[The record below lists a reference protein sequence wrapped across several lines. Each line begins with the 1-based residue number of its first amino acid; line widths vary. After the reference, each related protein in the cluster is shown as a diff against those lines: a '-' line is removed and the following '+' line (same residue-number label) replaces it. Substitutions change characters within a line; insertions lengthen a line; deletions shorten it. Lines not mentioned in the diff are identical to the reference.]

1 VKKRTVA
8 LASLALVLALVGGT
22 IAALRTRWAADR
34 ICALAGERLERT
46 TGLELAVAACRIRP
60 LALELE
66 AEGVR
71 LGSAEAPIFTADALV
86 ARLAPIQAL
95 GRQLHL
101 SELRLVRPR
110 LAVPARRPTDGTGG
124 VTACPP
130 AILAR
135 FEVRHLDVEDG
146 AVDVPLPGGRRVAID
161 RLDVRSRPPARTLR
175 ALGTP
180 LRRARVEITAGKVSI
195 TGPGRAIAASAA
207 SADVEVALD
216 LSNATLH
223 GAEAEV
229 AGVRL
234 GARGEVSDL
243 CDPSLDISATAHGRI
258 ADALALAGVGR
269 DAEGSA
275 EVVAE
280 IRGPLGA
287 PEVTATAAWTG
298 VRIGAQRAGEG
309 QAALRLKRGE
319 VVVERVEIPLA
330 EGSLAARGTIRLA
343 RGAPVVGEVELRG
356 TELAE
361 VLDRLGVRDP
371 WVSLKLDG
379 RAAVSGTLW
388 PPAIAGDLAVDLREL
403 RALTRPYRQAVG
415 DPGVVAFA
423 RGRLESP
430 VRVDRE
436 GLYFDAGQ
444 LSVGRGTVTADAAV
458 HFSEAGGF
466 SVRARGDAD
475 LDALGRVAEVPWSG
489 LAWVDAT
496 IGAAPY
502 GNPLIVGRTRIE
514 RFRFLDVE
522 LGNVASDFR
531 YDDFLLR
538 FSGAE
543 GIRNVSRW
551 KGEGVVD
558 LDRTPA
564 HVVSS
569 RFEVKGR
576 IRDLL
581 DAVRDWLPRTR
592 WMRDVVDGDV
602 EVSGTATGRA
612 DAVDAEF
619 EARLGAGTIYGRR
632 YDSGRAEGRI
642 HKGVETRLDR
652 SELRRGTGV
661 ARASG
666 TWGSLPPFPWDV
678 DVSFSGVPLAALEL
692 PGAGWSGSV
701 AGTATLDGSL
711 ERPRV
716 RFAAN
721 GDTVHAQ
728 GVDLGT
734 VQVGGT
740 LDGER
745 LVLTGGAD
753 GVSFAGEAT
762 LAGRMPFRASARL
775 AMHDVTRLLPEGAPA
790 GFRARVAGEGTAE
803 GELAELS
810 LTRAR
815 VRIDEVQAGYADFRV
830 QSAGPAVLELDRG
843 RVEVQGLVLRGTN
856 TELALSGARA
866 ASGQLDV
873 AARGNLD
880 LRLLG
885 GLTPALR
892 RPAGRLTLEAHVG
905 GTAEQPVLVGAGRL
919 QDAGFELSD
928 LTLAFAGLRGD
939 LAFSQNRVLFD
950 GLEAS
955 VNGGR
960 ARLEGEVE
968 LSSFRPSRLRVE
980 ARLDE
985 IPVAMPSYLP
995 ATLSGRL
1002 EAAGTPAAAT
1012 LTGRVHVVRARY
1024 TADVDLERSL
1034 LEVRRRPA
1042 PPPRAYDRAGEWLRL
1057 DVQLAVD
1064 GDVRVDNDLVRGAL
1078 SGELTLT
1085 GTAAAPGLL
1094 GTLAMAEGSRA
1105 IFRGNEFLLTHA
1117 VLELTDRNRIAL
1129 ALDVHGESQVR
1140 DYQVFMHV
1148 FGPIGDPQIT
1158 LTSAPA
1164 LAQPDII
1171 TLLSLGF
1178 TRRDAAAG
1186 AGVGGVATAAAAQAL
1201 FSASGLDEQ
1210 VKRFLPRTGVMRDL
1224 SVRITS
1230 AYSEG
1235 SGQVEPRAEFESW
1248 FLRDK
1253 LRLRYQAP
1261 LAGARGQQAQ
1271 AELRLG
1277 EHTAVQYQ
1285 WENDNPDVATGDH
1298 GVDLKLRWEW
1308 TDYK

>member
-1 VKKRTVA
+1 
-8 LASLALVLALVGGT
+8 
-22 IAALRTRWAADR
+22 
-34 ICALAGERLERT
+34 
-46 TGLELAVAACRIRP
+46 
-60 LALELE
+60 
-66 AEGVR
+66 
-71 LGSAEAPIFTADALV
+71 
-86 ARLAPIQAL
+86 
-95 GRQLHL
+95 
-101 SELRLVRPR
+101 
-110 LAVPARRPTDGTGG
+110 
-124 VTACPP
+124 
-130 AILAR
+130 
-135 FEVRHLDVEDG
+135 
-146 AVDVPLPGGRRVAID
+146 
-161 RLDVRSRPPARTLR
+161 
-175 ALGTP
+175 
-180 LRRARVEITAGKVSI
+180 
-195 TGPGRAIAASAA
+195 
-207 SADVEVALD
+207 
-216 LSNATLH
+216 
-223 GAEAEV
+223 
-229 AGVRL
+229 
-234 GARGEVSDL
+234 
-243 CDPSLDISATAHGRI
+243 
-258 ADALALAGVGR
+258 
-269 DAEGSA
+269 
-275 EVVAE
+275 
-280 IRGPLGA
+280 
-287 PEVTATAAWTG
+287 
-298 VRIGAQRAGEG
+298 
-309 QAALRLKRGE
+309 
-319 VVVERVEIPLA
+319 
-330 EGSLAARGTIRLA
+330 
-343 RGAPVVGEVELRG
+343 
-356 TELAE
+356 
-361 VLDRLGVRDP
+361 
-371 WVSLKLDG
+371 
-379 RAAVSGTLW
+379 
-388 PPAIAGDLAVDLREL
+388 
-403 RALTRPYRQAVG
+403 
-415 DPGVVAFA
+415 
-423 RGRLESP
+423 
-430 VRVDRE
+430 
-436 GLYFDAGQ
+436 
-444 LSVGRGTVTADAAV
+444 
-458 HFSEAGGF
+458 
-466 SVRARGDAD
+466 
-475 LDALGRVAEVPWSG
+475 
-489 LAWVDAT
+489 
-496 IGAAPY
+496 
-502 GNPLIVGRTRIE
+502 
-514 RFRFLDVE
+514 
-522 LGNVASDFR
+522 
-531 YDDFLLR
+531 
-538 FSGAE
+538 
-543 GIRNVSRW
+543 
-551 KGEGVVD
+551 
-558 LDRTPA
+558 
-564 HVVSS
+564 
-569 RFEVKGR
+569 
-576 IRDLL
+576 
-581 DAVRDWLPRTR
+581 
-592 WMRDVVDGDV
+592 M
-602 EVSGTATGRA
+602 
-612 DAVDAEF
+612 DAEF

-661 ARASG
+661 VRASG
-666 TWGSLPPFPWDV
+666 TWGALPPFPWDV
-678 DVSFSGVPLAALEL
+678 DVSFSGVPIAALEL
-692 PGAGWSGSV
+692 PGDGWSGSV
-701 AGTATLDGSL
+701 AGTATLEGSL

-721 GDTVHAQ
+721 GDAVHAE
-728 GVDLGT
+728 GVGLGT

-740 LDGER
+740 MEGER
-745 LVLTGGAD
+745 IVVTGGAD
-753 GVSFAGEAT
+753 GVSFEGEAS

-775 AMHDVTRLLPEGAPA
+775 AMHDVTRLLPEGAPP
-790 GFRARVAGEGTAE
+790 GFHARVAGDGTAE
-803 GELAELS
+803 GELADLS
-810 LTRAR
+810 LTRAS
-815 VRIDEVQAGYADFRV
+815 VRLDEVQGGYADFRV

-843 RVEVQGLVLRGTN
+843 RVEVKGLVLRGTN

-873 AARGNLD
+873 SARGNLD

-905 GTAEQPVLVGAGRL
+905 GTAEQPILVGAGRL
-919 QDAGFELSD
+919 QDAGFELGD

-1002 EAAGTPAAAT
+1002 EAAGTPAATT

-1042 PPPRAYDRAGEWLRL
+1042 APPRAYDRAGEWLRL

-1085 GTAAAPGLL
+1085 GTAAAPGLV

-1148 FGPIGDPQIT
+1148 FGPMSDPQIT

-1201 FSASGLDEQ
+1201 FSASGLDDQ
-1210 VKRFLPRTGVMRDL
+1210 VKRFLPRSGVMRDL

-1261 LAGARGQQAQ
+1261 LAGARGQKAQ

-1277 EHTAVQYQ
+1277 AHTAVQYQ

-1308 TDYK
+1308 TDDK

>member
-1 VKKRTVA
+1 MKKRTVA
-8 LASLALVLALVGGT
+8 LAFLALIVALVGGT
-22 IAALRTRWAADR
+22 IAALRTRWAAELT
-34 ICALAGERLERT
+34 CELAVARVERA
-46 TGLELAVAACRIRP
+46 TGLELAVASCRIRP
-60 LALELE
+60 LALALE

-71 LGSAEAPIFTADALV
+71 LGPAEAPLFTADALS

-101 SELRLVRPR
+101 RELRLVRPR
-110 LAVPARRPTDGTGG
+110 LVIPRRQATPGG
-124 VTACPP
+124 AGGSACPP
-130 AILAR
+130 ALLSR
-135 FEVRHLDVEDG
+135 FEVRHLDVEAGSLDVAFG
-146 AVDVPLPGGRRVAID
+146 AGRVVVD
-161 RLDVRSRPPARTLR
+161 RLDVRSRPPARSLR
-175 ALGTP
+175 SLGTP
-180 LRRARVEITAGKVSI
+180 LRRARVEIAAGPVRLSE
-195 TGPGRAIAASAA
+195 PGRALAVSAL

-216 LSNATLH
+216 LSSATLH
-223 GAEAEV
+223 GAEAELG
-229 AGVRL
+229 GVRVA
-234 GARGEVSDL
+234 ARGEVRDL
-243 CDPSLDISATAHGRI
+243 CDPTLDLAATAHGRI
-258 ADALALAGVGR
+258 ADALALAGIAA
-269 DAEGSA
+269 DAEGTA
-275 EVVAE
+275 EVVVQL
-280 IRGPLGA
+280 RGAARA
-287 PEVTATAAWTG
+287 PQATATAAWSG
-298 VRIGAQRAGEG
+298 VRIGAQRAGDG
-309 QAALRLKRGE
+309 QASLRLAPGE
-319 VVVERVEIPLA
+319 LVVERLEVPLD
-330 EGSLAARGTIRLA
+330 EGRAVARGTVRLV
-343 RGAPVVGEVELRG
+343 RGAPVVAEVELRG
-356 TELAE
+356 AELAE

-388 PPAIAGDLAVDLREL
+388 PPALAGELATELREL
-403 RALTRPYRQAVG
+403 RALTRPYREAKG
-415 DPGVVAFA
+415 DPGVVAFG
-423 RGRLESP
+423 RGRLESS

-436 GLYFDAGQ
+436 GLFFDGGR
-444 LSVGRGTVTADAAV
+444 LSVGRGTLAADAAV
-458 HFSEAGGF
+458 HFSEARGF
-466 SVRARGDAD
+466 SVRARGEAD
-475 LDALGRVAEVPWSG
+475 LDALGRVAEIPWSG
-489 LAWVDAT
+489 LARVEAT
-496 IGAAPY
+496 IAAAPY
-502 GNPLIVGRTRIE
+502 GNPHVAGRARVE
-514 RFRFLDVE
+514 RFRFLDVD
-522 LGNVASDFR
+522 LGNVSSDFR

-538 FSGAE
+538 LSRAE
-543 GIRNVSRW
+543 GVRNVSRW
-551 KGEGVVD
+551 RGEGIVD
-558 LDRTPA
+558 LERTPA

-569 RFEVKGR
+569 RFEAKGR

-602 EVSGTATGRA
+602 EVSGSANGPA

-642 HKGVETRLDR
+642 HRGVETRLDR
-652 SELRRGTGV
+652 AEVRRGTGV
-661 ARASG
+661 VRASG
-666 TWGSLPPFPWDV
+666 TWSALPPFPWDV
-678 DVSFSGVPLAALEL
+678 GVAFSGVPLEALEL
-692 PGAGWSGSV
+692 SSGPWAGTV
-701 AGTATLDGSL
+701 AGTAKLDGSVD
-711 ERPRV
+711 RPRV
-716 RFAAN
+716 RFAAS
-721 GDTVHAQ
+721 GDAVHAA
-728 GVDLGT
+728 GVGVGT
-734 VQVGGT
+734 VQVGGS

-745 LVLTGGAD
+745 LVVTGGAD
-753 GVSFAGEAT
+753 GVSFDGEAT
-762 LAGRMPFRASARL
+762 LAGRMPFRARARL
-775 AMHDVTRLLPEGAPA
+775 AMHDVSRLLPEGAPA
-790 GFRARVAGEGTAE
+790 GFRARIAGEGSAE
-803 GELAELS
+803 GELADLA
-810 LTRAR
+810 LARAR
-815 VRIDEVQAGYADFRV
+815 VRLDEVQVGYADFRV
-830 QSAGPAVLELDRG
+830 QSAQPAVLELDRG

-873 AARGNLD
+873 SARGNLD

-885 GLTPALR
+885 GLAPTLR

-919 QDAGFELSD
+919 ADAGFELRD
-928 LTLAFAGLRGD
+928 VTLALTGLRGD
-939 LAFSQNRVLFD
+939 LAFSQNRVLFE
-950 GLEAS
+950 GLQGA

-968 LSSFRPSRLRVE
+968 LASFRPSRLRVE
-980 ARLDE
+980 AKLDE
-985 IPVAMPSYLP
+985 IPVAIPAYLP

-1002 EAAGTPAAAT
+1002 EAVGTPQAT
-1012 LTGRVHVVRARY
+1012 TVTGRVHVVRARY

-1034 LEVRRRPA
+1034 LEVRRRA
-1042 PPPRAYDRAGEWLRL
+1042 VAPPRAYDRAGEWLRF

-1064 GDVRVDNDLVRGAL
+1064 GDVRIENDLVRGPL

-1085 GTAAAPGLL
+1085 GSLAAPGLV

-1140 DYQVFMHV
+1140 DYQVYMHV
-1148 FGPIGDPQIT
+1148 FGPLSDPQIT

-1210 VKRFLPRTGVMRDL
+1210 VKRFLPRGGVVRDL

-1248 FLRDK
+1248 FMRDK

-1261 LAGARGQQAQ
+1261 LAGARGQKAQ

-1277 EHTAVQYQ
+1277 DHTAVQYQ
-1285 WENDNPDVATGDH
+1285 WDNDNPDVATGDH

-1308 TDYK
+1308 TDDR

>member
-1 VKKRTVA
+1 MKKRTVA
-8 LASLALVLALVGGT
+8 LAFLALIVALVGGT
-22 IAALRTRWAADR
+22 IAGLRTRWAADR
-34 ICALAGERLERT
+34 ICALAAERVERT

-66 AEGVR
+66 AEGIR
-71 LGSAEAPIFTADALV
+71 LGPASAPLFTADALA

-101 SELRLVRPR
+101 AELRLVRPR
-110 LAVPARRPTDGTGG
+110 VVVPPRSPRSGAGAAD
-124 VTACPP
+124 ACPP
-130 AILAR
+130 PLLAR
-135 FEVRHLDVEDG
+135 FEVRHLDVEAG
-146 AVDVPLPGGRRVAID
+146 AIDVALAGGRRLVVD
-161 RLDVRSRPPARTLR
+161 RIDVRSRPPARSLR
-175 ALGTP
+175 AFGAAH
-180 LRRARVEITAGKVSI
+180 RRARVEISAGPARL
-195 TGPGRAIAASAA
+195 TGPGRAFDASSV

-216 LSNATLH
+216 LSRLVVN
-223 GAEAEV
+223 GAEADIG
-229 AGVRL
+229 GVRL
-234 GARGEVSDL
+234 SARGEVRDL
-243 CDPSLDISATAHGRI
+243 CDPSFELTATAHGGV
-258 ADALALAGVGR
+258 ADALALAGVNA

-275 EVVAE
+275 EVVASV
-280 IRGPLGA
+280 RGPASA
-287 PEVTATAAWTG
+287 PEVSATVAWTG
-298 VRIGAQRAGEG
+298 VRIGAQRAGAG
-309 QAALRLKRGE
+309 QAALRLAGEE
-319 VVVERVEIPLA
+319 VVFDRIEVPLA
-330 EGSLAARGTIRLA
+330 EGSALARGTLRLA
-343 RGAPVVGEVELRG
+343 RGAPIAAEVELRG
-356 TELAE
+356 AELAE

-388 PPAIAGDLAVDLREL
+388 PPALGGELGVDVRDL
-403 RALTRPYRQAVG
+403 RALTRPYRQAKG

-423 RGRLESP
+423 AGRLESK

-436 GLYFDAGQ
+436 GLFFDAGR
-444 LSVGRGTVTADAAV
+444 LSVGRGTVSADAAV
-458 HFSEAGGF
+458 HFSEARGF
-466 SVRARGDAD
+466 SVRARGEAD
-475 LDALGRVAEVPWSG
+475 LDALGRVADVPWAG
-489 LAWVDAT
+489 LARVDAT
-496 IGAAPY
+496 IEAAPY
-502 GNPLIVGRTRIE
+502 GNPHVVGRTRIE
-514 RFRFLDVE
+514 RFRFLDVD
-522 LGNVASDFR
+522 LGNVSSDFR

-543 GIRNVSRW
+543 GARNVSRW

-569 RFEVKGR
+569 RFEAKGR

-581 DAVRDWLPRTR
+581 DAVRDWLPRSR
-592 WMRDVVDGDV
+592 WMREVVDGDV
-602 EVSGTATGRA
+602 EVSGTATGPA

-619 EARLGAGTIYGRR
+619 EARFGAGTIYGRR

-652 SELRRGTGV
+652 AELRRGTGV
-661 ARASG
+661 ARATG
-666 TWGSLPPFPWDV
+666 TWSALPPFPWDV
-678 DVSFSGVPLAALEL
+678 DVSFSGVPIASLGLS
-692 PGAGWSGSV
+692 GGTWSGTV
-701 AGTATLDGSL
+701 AGTATLEGSVD
-711 ERPRV
+711 RPRV

-721 GDTVHAQ
+721 GDAVHAE
-728 GVDLGT
+728 GFGLGT

-740 LDGER
+740 LEGER
-745 LVLTGGAD
+745 LVVTGGAE
-753 GVSFAGEAT
+753 GVSFEGEAT
-762 LAGRMPFRASARL
+762 LSGRMPFRARARL
-775 AMHDVTRLLPEGAPA
+775 AMHDVTRLLPDGAPA

-803 GELAELS
+803 GELADLS
-810 LTRAR
+810 LARAR
-815 VRIDEVQAGYADFRV
+815 VRLDEVQAGYADFRV
-830 QSAGPAVLELDRG
+830 QSAGPAVLDLDRG

-873 AARGNLD
+873 SARGNLD

-892 RPAGRLTLEAHVG
+892 RPAGRLTLEAHVA
-905 GTAEQPVLVGAGRL
+905 GTAEEPVLVGAGRVE
-919 QDAGFELSD
+919 DAGFELREM
-928 LTLAFAGLRGD
+928 TLAFSGLRGD
-939 LAFSQNRVLFD
+939 LAFSQNRILFD
-950 GLEAS
+950 GLEAA

-960 ARLEGEVE
+960 ARLEGEVQ

-980 ARLDE
+980 AKLDE
-985 IPVAMPSYLP
+985 IPLAVPAYLP
-995 ATLSGRL
+995 VTLSGRL
-1002 EAAGTPAAAT
+1002 EATGSPDATT
-1012 LTGRVHVVRARY
+1012 LTGRVHVLRARY

-1034 LEVRRRPA
+1034 LEVRRRA
-1042 PPPRAYDRAGEWLRL
+1042 VAPPRAYDRAGEWLRF
-1057 DVQLAVD
+1057 DVQVAVD
-1064 GDVRVDNDLVRGAL
+1064 GDARIDNDLVRGAL

-1085 GTAAAPGLL
+1085 GSLAAPGLV
-1094 GTLAMAEGSRA
+1094 GTLSMAEGSRA
-1105 IFRGNEFLLTHA
+1105 MFRGNEFQLTHA
-1117 VLELTDRNRIAL
+1117 ILELTDRNRVAL

-1148 FGPIGDPQIT
+1148 FGPMSDPQIT

-1261 LAGARGQQAQ
+1261 LAGARGQKAQ

-1277 EHTAVQYQ
+1277 DHTAVQYQ
-1285 WENDNPDVATGDH
+1285 WDNDNPDVATGDH

-1308 TDYK
+1308 TDQK

>member
-1 VKKRTVA
+1 MKKRTLA
-8 LASLALVLALVGGT
+8 LAFLVLVAALVGGT
-22 IAALRTRWAADR
+22 IAVLRTRWAADR
-34 ICALAGERLERT
+34 ICALAAARVERA
-46 TGLELAVAACRIRP
+46 TGLELAVSACRIRP

-71 LGSAEAPIFTADALV
+71 LGTADAPIFTADALA

-95 GRQLHL
+95 GRRLQV
-101 SELRLVRPR
+101 SELRLVHPR
-110 LAVPARRPTDGTGG
+110 LVLAPRRGAVGG
-124 VTACPP
+124 GSKAVCPP
-130 AILAR
+130 PILSR
-135 FEVRHLDVEDG
+135 FEIRDLDVQAG
-146 AVDVPLPGGRRVAID
+146 ALDVALSGGRRVVVD
-161 RLDVRSRPPARTLR
+161 RVDVRSRPPARTLR
-175 ALGTP
+175 ALGAAF
-180 LRRARVEITAGKVSI
+180 RRARVEIAAGPI
-195 TGPGRAIAASAA
+195 RLEGPGRALAATAA

-216 LSNATLH
+216 LSSAVLH
-223 GAEAEV
+223 GADV
-229 AGVRL
+229 DIGGVRL
-234 GARGEVSDL
+234 AARGEISEL
-243 CDPSLDISATAHGRI
+243 CDPSLELAMTAHGRV
-258 ADALALAGVGR
+258 ADALEVAGVTA
-269 DAEGSA
+269 DAEGSV

-280 IRGPLGA
+280 VRGPVGA
-287 PEVTATAAWTG
+287 PEVTATVAWTG

-309 QAALRLKRGE
+309 QAALRLARGE
-319 VVVERVEIPLA
+319 AVIERLEIPLA
-330 EGSLAARGTIRLA
+330 EGSVLARGTVRLA
-343 RGAPVVGEVELRG
+343 RDAPVVAEVEVRG
-356 TELAE
+356 VELAE

-379 RAAVSGTLW
+379 RAAVSGKLW
-388 PPAIAGDLAVDLREL
+388 PPALAGELAADLSDL
-403 RALTRPYRQAVG
+403 RALTRPYRQAKG

-423 RGRLESP
+423 RGRIESA
-430 VRVDRE
+430 VRVDRD
-436 GLYFDAGQ
+436 GLFFDAGRV
-444 LSVGRGTVTADAAV
+444 SVGRGTLTADAAV
-458 HFSEAGGF
+458 HFSPEGGF
-466 SVRARGDAD
+466 SVLARGEAD
-475 LDALGRVAEVPWSG
+475 LDALGRVAEVPWGG
-489 LAWVDAT
+489 LARLDAT

-502 GNPLIVGRTRIE
+502 GNPHIVGRARVE
-514 RFRFLDVE
+514 RFRFLDVD
-522 LGNVASDFR
+522 LGNVSSTFR

-538 FSGAE
+538 LSGAE

-558 LDRTPA
+558 LERTPA

-569 RFEVKGR
+569 RFEAKGR

-581 DAVRDWLPRTR
+581 DAVRDWLPRSR
-592 WMRDVVDGDV
+592 WLRDVVDGDV
-602 EVSGTATGRA
+602 ELSGTATGPA

-619 EARLGAGTIYGRR
+619 EARLGAGTIYGRG

-652 SELRRGTGV
+652 AELRRGTGV

-666 TWGSLPPFPWDV
+666 TWGALPPFPWDV
-678 DVSFSGVPLAALEL
+678 DVSFSGVPIAALEL
-692 PGAGWSGSV
+692 GGAWSGSI
-701 AGTATLDGSL
+701 AGTAALAGTVEKPS
-711 ERPRV
+711 V
-716 RFAAN
+716 RFAAS
-721 GDTVHAQ
+721 GDAVHAG
-728 GVDLGT
+728 GVALGT
-734 VQVGGT
+734 VQVGGSIE
-740 LDGER
+740 GER
-745 LVLTGGAD
+745 LVVTGGAE
-753 GVSFAGEAT
+753 GVSFEGETT
-762 LAGRMPFRASARL
+762 LAGRMPFRARARL

-790 GFRARVAGEGTAE
+790 GFRARVAGDGTAE
-803 GELAELS
+803 GELADLS

-815 VRIDEVQAGYADFRV
+815 VRLDEVQAGYADFRV

-873 AARGNLD
+873 SARGNLD

-892 RPAGRLTLEAHVG
+892 RPAGRLALQAHVG
-905 GTAEQPVLVGAGRL
+905 GTAASPVLVGSGRV
-919 QDAGFELSD
+919 QDAGFELRD
-928 LTLAFAGLRGD
+928 LALAVSGLRGD
-939 LAFSQNRVLFD
+939 LAFSQNRVLFE
-950 GLEAS
+950 GLDAA

-985 IPVAMPSYLP
+985 IPVAVPSYLP

-1002 EAAGTPAAAT
+1002 EAAGTPSATT

-1024 TADVDLERSL
+1024 TADVDLEGSL
-1034 LEVRRRPA
+1034 LDVRRRPA
-1042 PPPRAYDRAGEWLRL
+1042 APPRAYDRAGEWLRL

-1064 GDVRVDNDLVRGAL
+1064 GDVRIDNDLVRGAL

-1085 GTAAAPGLL
+1085 GTAAAPGLV
-1094 GTLAMAEGSRA
+1094 GTLAMEEGSRA
-1105 IFRGNEFLLTHA
+1105 MFRGNEFLLTHA
-1117 VLELTDRNRIAL
+1117 ILELTDRNRIAL

-1148 FGPIGDPQIT
+1148 FGPMSDPQLT

-1186 AGVGGVATAAAAQAL
+1186 VGVGGVATAAAAQAL
-1201 FSASGLDEQ
+1201 FSASGLDDQ
-1210 VKRFLPRTGVMRDL
+1210 VKRFLPRSGVMRDL

-1261 LAGARGQQAQ
+1261 LAGARGQKAQ

-1277 EHTAVQYQ
+1277 GHTAVQYQ
-1285 WENDNPDVATGDH
+1285 WDNDNPDVATGDH

-1308 TDYK
+1308 TDEKK